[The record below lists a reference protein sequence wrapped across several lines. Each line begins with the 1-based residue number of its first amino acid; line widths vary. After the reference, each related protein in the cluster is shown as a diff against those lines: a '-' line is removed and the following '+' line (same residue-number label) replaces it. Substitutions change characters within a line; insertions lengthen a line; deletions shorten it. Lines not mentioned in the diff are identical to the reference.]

1 MKTMNEAKSIVHEW
15 AEAFMPF
22 ASQGRGKVIVE
33 GFQDMQRSGIHFPP
47 AHDKPTFVPMIS
59 PHQPKKE
66 EEKEEESFDV
76 KAFYRKVK
84 RLNEKIEEE
93 GISFFENVKAQAIAS
108 ECEFSLP
115 TIKKL
120 LAKEEKNGDDDF
132 CDHVRILI
140 SLCQSII
147 KQYSEYKSSQD
158 KSWDD
163 DDDDD
168 DWDWD
173 DNKKSSSTK
182 ITTQR
187 REQEDSSVS
196 VRKGRTR
203 REVKKQSKQSEL
215 ELELEPEPE
224 EDFLSGF
231 SSNVAPA
238 EQVQPMNDF
247 DFLSF

>member
-163 DDDDD
+163 DDDD
-168 DWDWD
+168 WDWD
-173 DNKKSSSTK
+173 DNKKSSSSK
-182 ITTQR
+182 VSRQR
-187 REQEDSSVS
+187 RDQEDSSVS

-203 REVKKQSKQSEL
+203 REMKKQPEQ
-215 ELELEPEPE
+215 PEPE

>member
-47 AHDKPTFVPMIS
+47 AHDKPTFVPMIT
-59 PHQPKKE
+59 PHHAKKE

-120 LAKEEKNGDDDF
+120 LAKEERNGDDDF
-132 CDHVRILI
+132 CDHVRVLI

-163 DDDDD
+163 DDDD
-168 DWDWD
+168 WDWD

-187 REQEDSSVS
+187 REQDDSSVS

-203 REVKKQSKQSEL
+203 REMKKQPEQ
-215 ELELEPEPE
+215 PEPE

>member
-47 AHDKPTFVPMIS
+47 AHDKPTFVPMIT

-120 LAKEEKNGDDDF
+120 LAKEERNGDDDF

-147 KQYSEYKSSQD
+147 KQYNEYKSSQD

-163 DDDDD
+163 DDDGDD

-173 DNKKSSSTK
+173 DNKKSSSSK
-182 ITTQR
+182 VSRQR
-187 REQEDSSVS
+187 RDQEDSSVS

-203 REVKKQSKQSEL
+203 REMKKQPEQ
-215 ELELEPEPE
+215 PEPE

-231 SSNVAPA
+231 SNNVAPA
-238 EQVQPMNDF
+238 EQVQAMNDF